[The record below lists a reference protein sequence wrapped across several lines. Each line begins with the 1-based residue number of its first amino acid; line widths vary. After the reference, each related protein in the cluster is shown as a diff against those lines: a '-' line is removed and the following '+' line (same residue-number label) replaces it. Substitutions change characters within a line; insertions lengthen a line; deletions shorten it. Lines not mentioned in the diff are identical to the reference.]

1 MAVPVLIV
9 QGERDPFGMPPEGP
23 LRQVA
28 VVRGDHGLKTDL
40 RAVTA
45 AVGAWFGALGL
56 TREMPAGG

>member
-1 MAVPVLIV
+1 V
-9 QGERDPFGMPPEGP
+9 QGARDPFGMPPEGP

-45 AVGAWFGALGL
+45 AVGAWLGELGL
-56 TREMPAGG
+56 TQELPAGG